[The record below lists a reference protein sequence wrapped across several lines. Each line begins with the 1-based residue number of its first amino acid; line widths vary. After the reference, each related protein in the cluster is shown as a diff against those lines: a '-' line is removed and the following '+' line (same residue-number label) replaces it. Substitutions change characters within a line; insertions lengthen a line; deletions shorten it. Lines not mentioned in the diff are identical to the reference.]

1 MQNQLFVCAIILSAL
16 IMVPG
21 TIHAEHIFTDV
32 DVFAESLDIVQLS
45 SDKFTITVD
54 DVSYDLYYGYHGSF
68 DSMTSDEPR
77 PKLSTMSLNQE
88 RKSLEIIFDEVLE
101 DSIFWV
107 RLPDELISAEK
118 GLFQVYVDGKDTK
131 YELIQFPNDMS
142 VGIIMPQDGEH
153 VEIIGTRVIPEFF
166 MMVLPIFTL
175 SIILII
181 IMTRKYSTQL
191 KF

>member
-1 MQNQLFVCAIILSAL
+1 MQNHFFVFTIILSAL
-16 IMVPG
+16 IMIPG
-21 TIHAEHIFTDV
+21 TVYTDHIFSDTDA
-32 DVFAESLDIVQLS
+32 FAESLDIVQLS
-45 SDKFTITVD
+45 SDKFTIIVD

-68 DSMTSDEPR
+68 DSMASDDPQ

-88 RKSLEIIFDEVLE
+88 RKSLEIVFDEVLE

-118 GLFQVYVDGKDTK
+118 GLFQVFVDGKETK

-166 MMVLPIFTL
+166 MMALPIFTI
-175 SIILII
+175 STILII
-181 IMTRKYSTQL
+181 IMTRKYSNL
-191 KF
+191 IKF